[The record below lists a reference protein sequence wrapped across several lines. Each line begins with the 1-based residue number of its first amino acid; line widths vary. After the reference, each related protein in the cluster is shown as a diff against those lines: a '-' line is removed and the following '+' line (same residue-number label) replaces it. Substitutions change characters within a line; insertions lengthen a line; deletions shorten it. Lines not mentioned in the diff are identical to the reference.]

1 MKDCD
6 CDHCPALQ
14 FVRGLRTSLMLL
26 KETLTVLLIRVFT
39 LTLALTFVTA
49 VGVTSFAPQ
58 ARAIGPCC
66 QKR

>member
-1 MKDCD
+1 
-6 CDHCPALQ
+6 
-14 FVRGLRTSLMLL
+14 MLL

>member
-1 MKDCD
+1 
-6 CDHCPALQ
+6 
-14 FVRGLRTSLMLL
+14 MLL
-26 KETLTVLLIRVFT
+26 KETLTMALIRVFN
-39 LTLALTFVTA
+39 LTMALRFATA